1 MFGAG
6 YTKVKIKMSN
16 ILKINKLFKRFPVE
30 DNVFGKALSYLNA
43 VQDVSFEVKR
53 GEVFSLVGESGSG
66 KSTIAKLI
74 CGAYNQT
81 SGDILFNDKKIE
93 RTKDNYKRIQMVFQD
108 PDSSLNPR
116 KTVVNIIEEGLRIHR
131 LGTKKSRREK
141 VEKMVEA
148 VGLEREVLKKYPHE
162 LSGGQKQRVSVAR
175 SLILDPE
182 LVVLDEPTS
191 ALDVSVQ
198 AQMLNLLT
206 DLQHEFSLTYLFITH
221 DLKIVSQ
228 FSDTVAVLY
237 LGHIMEMGSVEDII
251 DNPLHPYTEGLL
263 GSVPIPDPSARS
275 EMEVIKGEIPSP
287 INPPEGCPFIT
298 RCNKTFDKCKT
309 KPELINYKNRKI
321 RCHLYGGIENA

>member
-1 MFGAG
+1 
-6 YTKVKIKMSN
+6 MSN
-16 ILKINKLFKRFPVE
+16 TLKINNLFKKFPVE
-30 DNVFGKALSYLNA
+30 DNVFGKAQTFLNA
-43 VQDVSFEVKR
+43 VQDVSIEIKK

-74 CGAYNQT
+74 CGAYAPT
-81 SGDILFNDKKIE
+81 SGEILFNGRKIE
-93 RTKDNYKRIQMVFQD
+93 RTKENYKKIQMVFQD

-131 LGTKKSRREK
+131 LGNKKSRRVK
-141 VEKMVEA
+141 VEKMIES
-148 VGLEREVLKKYPHE
+148 VGLEKEVLKKYPHE

-175 SLILDPE
+175 SLVLDPN

-237 LGHIMEMGSVEDII
+237 LGHIMEMGSVADII
-251 DNPLHPYTEGLL
+251 DDPLHPYTKGLL
-263 GSVPIPDPSARS
+263 GSVPIPDPSTRS
-275 EMEVIKGEIPSP
+275 KLEVIKGEIPSP
-287 INPPEGCPFIT
+287 INPPEGCPFMT
-298 RCNKTFDKCKT
+298 RCERKFDKCKT
-309 KPELINYKNRKI
+309 KPELTDYKKRKI
-321 RCHLYGGIENA
+321 RCHLFGGNENA